1 MVILADT
8 LGVLIALLFAAFVV
22 LDPVGILSVAIGL
35 TQWLVLHLWIIYT
48 LWFHPLSRIPGPK
61 IWIISRIPYARTLR
75 NGDFASTVRSFH
87 NRYGPVVRLA
97 FDEVSFIDAQ
107 AWTDIYGLHPGGK
120 FPKNPIWLRQ
130 AINGAHSIISA
141 PEADHARFR
150 RILSNAFTDQTLKE
164 QAPIIDSYVD
174 LLISQLREKAASGT
188 SVDFERLLYLHCI
201 RYYGR
206 IELRRILPLS

>member
-1 MVILADT
+1 M
-8 LGVLIALLFAAFVV
+8 
-22 LDPVGILSVAIGL
+22 
-35 TQWLVLHLWIIYT
+35 
-48 LWFHPLSRIPGPK
+48 
-61 IWIISRIPYARTLR
+61 
-75 NGDFASTVRSFH
+75 
-87 NRYGPVVRLA
+87 VRLA

-141 PEADHARFR
+141 PEADHARFP

-174 LLISQLREKAASGT
+174 LLIKQLREKAASGT
-188 SVDFERLLYLHCI
+188 SVDLNDYFTYTAFDITGELSFGESFHCLKSGHYHPWVDILQKNFKVLTFDNATRLFPGL
-201 RYYGR
+201 
-206 IELRRILPLS
+206 